1 MYLDSL
7 GFKIF
12 VLDLMLFTL
21 TLSYAKHTCSTILI
35 TDELIGVTTH
45 NLTYWVWVVSN
56 FKYTMYYFGCLARL
70 IKSTEM
76 DAKNAKCLDITQ

>member
-21 TLSYAKHTCSTILI
+21 TLSYAKHTWSTILI

-45 NLTYWVWVVSN
+45 NLTYWV
-56 FKYTMYYFGCLARL
+56 
-70 IKSTEM
+70 
-76 DAKNAKCLDITQ
+76 